1 MHLPKEWM
9 TLGACPSGTWREAHD
24 ISVVWSSHA
33 GQAPLAGVP
42 LGLCAIKQGLQRQHA
57 GGNHLVRRVLKGCV
71 QEDWVEEVE
80 RCEWVR
86 VGGRQRAWVPATQGQ
101 VSMRGT

>member
-24 ISVVWSSHA
+24 ASVTWSCHA
-33 GQAPLAGVP
+33 GLPLLAGEL
-42 LGLCAIKQGLQRQHA
+42 LGLCAVQQSLQRQHA

-71 QEDWVEEVE
+71 QEDWVENVE
-80 RCEWVR
+80 RYEWVG
-86 VGGRQRAWVPATQGQ
+86 VGGRQRAWVPATQ
-101 VSMRGT
+101 SHM